1 MEENTLVYLI
11 CALYIGIILLAVY
24 LMTRKEER
32 QTMIGVRGYF
42 AVVTVLFLISVV
54 LFTIFDVG
62 GGNPRFILI
71 FSYLFVIPL
80 LMLIG
85 YKILGYIKRYSQAQR
100 LALGFAGLLNLLVFG
115 YILLFIF
122 TWLFYYM
129 I

>member
-32 QTMIGVRGYF
+32 QTKIGVRGYF
-42 AVVTVLFLISVV
+42 AVVTALFLISVV
-54 LFTIFDVG
+54 LFTLFDVG

-85 YKILGYIKRYSQAQR
+85 YKILGYIKGYSQAQR